1 MEIDEVQSPELAI
14 EWAYEYASALR
25 RVHTPTQD
33 FDGELQAFLDE
44 HTGANNVLPYVRAAF
59 IAGYQGK
66 PLAWFKPIHR
76 ETAQTEIVMRRPDNP
91 RPYRAMRKLSS
102 LALAN

>member
-25 RVHTPTQD
+25 RVHAPIQD
-33 FDGELQAFLDE
+33 FDSELQAFLEE

-59 IAGYQGK
+59 IAGYHGK
-66 PLAWFKPIHR
+66 PLGWFKPLHR
-76 ETAQTEIVMRRPDNP
+76 DTAQTEIVMRRPDNP
-91 RPYRAMRKLSS
+91 RPYRAMRT
-102 LALAN
+102 LAFAD